1 MNYLKCKR
9 CDHEWLPR
17 TNKVMKCP
25 RCGSYLWKTARDK
38 TKTDKGE
45 D

>member
-1 MNYLKCKR
+1 
-9 CDHEWLPR
+9 
-17 TNKVMKCP
+17 MKCP

-45 D
+45 QK